1 MYDVVEVQ
9 CPWCFERM
17 EISIEMDEWGE
28 MILDCQVCCRPW
40 RLVVHRD
47 QDGDP
52 VLDLDRAD

>member
-28 MILDCQVCCRPW
+28 MVLDCQVCCRPW

-47 QDGDP
+47 RDGDP